1 METNDFNDNEND
13 ETVNNSLSKVVLPE
27 YMLTEK
33 GDYTCNLHFDNY
45 FDLFV
50 VIEDLIEISLH
61 TLYNSESENSG
72 FVRHPT
78 RHLVSVLELVKK
90 LLPGDTGQTLTEL
103 NDYLNTKRESDS
115 SKQNNELQKKNNY
128 GNR

>member
-1 METNDFNDNEND
+1 METNEIKNSQDD
-13 ETVNNSLSKVVLPE
+13 ETVNNNLSKAVLPE

-78 RHLVSVLELVKK
+78 RHLVSVIELVKK

-103 NDYLNTKRESDS
+103 NDYLTTKRGSESTEE
-115 SKQNNELQKKNNY
+115 NNELLKE
-128 GNR
+128 

>member
-1 METNDFNDNEND
+1 METNDNKN
-13 ETVNNSLSKVVLPE
+13 TVGEESIHNTLRQTGLPT
-27 YMLTEK
+27 YMLT
-33 GDYTCNLHFDNY
+33 DRDSYICNLHFDHY

-78 RHLVSVLELVKK
+78 RHLVSVLQLVKQ
-90 LLPGDTGQTLTEL
+90 LLPGDTGQTLQEL
-103 NDYLNTKRESDS
+103 NDYLNAKKEELVAKSESD
-115 SKQNNELQKKNNY
+115 NNK
-128 GNR
+128 